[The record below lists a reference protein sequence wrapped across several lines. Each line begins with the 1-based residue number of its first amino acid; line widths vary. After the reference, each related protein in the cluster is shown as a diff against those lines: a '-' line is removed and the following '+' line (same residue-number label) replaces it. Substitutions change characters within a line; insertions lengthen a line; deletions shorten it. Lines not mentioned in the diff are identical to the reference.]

1 LKDELK
7 KQAFSL
13 QQKKGIINN
22 KLSIE
27 RMNFMDVTNQ
37 KDQLTYIK
45 EKFSAVM
52 ETIESLE
59 AEELNL
65 EELDQLLSVLD
76 DIENKC
82 KEIQ

>member
-1 LKDELK
+1 ME
-7 KQAFSL
+7 A
-13 QQKKGIINN
+13 
-22 KLSIE
+22 
-27 RMNFMDVTNQ
+27 TNQ
-37 KDQLTYIK
+37 KDQLSYIK

-65 EELDQLLSVLD
+65 EELDQLISVLD
-76 DIENKC
+76 DIETKC